1 MSLRAVP
8 LRLSWHSVSSDMM
21 VALGPCSRIEVLG
34 AILDCKWSMLSRTTS
49 FCFCGRVQT
58 CSTLAQKQAPSG
70 ARERLGPDNHSTSM
84 SVCTKGLAISIDR
97 HLPPCLHLA
106 GTKGSS
112 PVDQRTYWDPSSA
125 KVAAALA
132 LRRLLRRIEAKF
144 SHESLDIRLRYVQ
157 VGGSS
162 GLECTRADL
171 ASRDTICHHLRPR

>member
-1 MSLRAVP
+1 VSLRAVP

-34 AILDCKWSMLSRTTS
+34 AILDCKWSVLSRTTS

-112 PVDQRTYWDPSSA
+112 PVDQRTGIRPVPKWQRPSRCEDYFVVL
-125 KVAAALA
+125 KPNLA
-132 LRRLLRRIEAKF
+132 MSPSI
-144 SHESLDIRLRYVQ
+144 
-157 VGGSS
+157 
-162 GLECTRADL
+162 
-171 ASRDTICHHLRPR
+171 

>member
-1 MSLRAVP
+1 
-8 LRLSWHSVSSDMM
+8 MM

-34 AILDCKWSMLSRTTS
+34 AILDRKWSVLSRTAQLHFVSAAET
-49 FCFCGRVQT
+49 RVQT

-144 SHESLDIRLRYVQ
+144 SHKSLDIRLRYVQ